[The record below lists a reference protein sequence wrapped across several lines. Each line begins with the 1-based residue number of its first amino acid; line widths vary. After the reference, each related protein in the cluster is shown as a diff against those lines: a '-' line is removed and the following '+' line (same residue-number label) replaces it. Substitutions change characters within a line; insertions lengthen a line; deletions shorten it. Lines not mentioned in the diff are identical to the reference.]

1 MGGRIVGTAWRIRH
15 TYGRRP
21 LSTFAVTIAAVI
33 ALRLSLL
40 AARRAG
46 GTCPSSPGLA
56 RVGPVGSAQHSDL
69 VTLAVADEPPPR
81 RKMLVLL
88 CAGVAGAW
96 LLRTRIR
103 ERRGLDDQWRYLP
116 AAPRPVPTATP
127 ASAAVTTGAS
137 SSAAPN
143 PVTNE
148 PVNPTAGPGT
158 GPVTAMPPAPAPSDI
173 PSPQAATEPEPEPE
187 PTATP
192 DHPVTPAATTLAP
205 THPDAAEPTPLTPAA
220 PQPAPPEPTPDQP
233 ANAPQRTRSDAVPAA
248 SAQASVTPV
257 TPVTPAVRADAPFG
271 PGSVRAQ
278 SDGSSPDPAYVVK
291 GKTATKAFYTP
302 PRPTT
307 RAPAPMSGSAPPP
320 MHVRPGSPSGRPADT
335 ADRRPAPPDDRPAGL
350 SGCAA
355 AVLAERTGLRA
366 GGRRRWP
373 EQNAHRPRRPR
384 GPLTCFAGSFQRL
397 VQTLLRAVVL
407 AAAVLR
413 PLPP

>member
-69 VTLAVADEPPPR
+69 VTLAVADESPPRRRR

-88 CAGVAGAW
+88 CAGVAAAW

-103 ERRGLDDQWRYLP
+103 ERRGLDDQWRYLL

-143 PVTNE
+143 PVTTE

-173 PSPQAATEPEPEPE
+173 PAPQAATEPEPEPE

-205 THPDAAEPTPLTPAA
+205 THPDAAESTPLTPAA

-233 ANAPQRTRSDAVPAA
+233 ADAPQRARSDAVPAA

-257 TPVTPAVRADAPFG
+257 TPAAWADAPFG
-271 PGSVRAQ
+271 PGSVRAR

-302 PRPTT
+302 AAAYYTRT
-307 RAPAPMSGSAPPP
+307 RAD
-320 MHVRPGSPSGRPADT
+320 VWFRT
-335 ADRRPAPPDDRPAGL
+335 ADDARAAGFT
-350 SGCAA
+350 
-355 AVLAERTGLRA
+355 ERA
-366 GGRRRWP
+366 
-373 EQNAHRPRRPR
+373 PRRHR
-384 GPLTCFAGSFQRL
+384 
-397 VQTLLRAVVL
+397 
-407 AAAVLR
+407 
-413 PLPP
+413 